1 MHYALRYAHAAA
13 KSCIDRD
20 NIALGVCYIS
30 LGVRVATKG
39 TDLEAL
45 LLLLDDVS
53 STISEQEGAYRST
66 YDHIAKVR
74 VNILKSMARL
84 DDKLLQQRRGIWD
97 CFLRCIPLY

>member
-74 VNILKSMARL
+74 VSI
-84 DDKLLQQRRGIWD
+84 KLLATHTCSLNHIALLHRVSR
-97 CFLRCIPLY
+97 